1 MDETLLEIAK
11 TLAPAAAAFI
21 ASWLGLVR
29 PLAGRVKREAA
40 SFVDIEAIKREQA
53 KAQGEVARAR
63 EEAVKLRAE
72 VEGMGRDVC
81 KMDQAVEKLKESQG
95 KNVTEEEFAAYS
107 STMSQN
113 LQTLVERLGNAT
125 GAIEAWYRSQGGGR

>member
-53 KAQGEVARAR
+53 KAQEEVARAR

-125 GAIEAWYRSQGGGR
+125 GAIEAWYRSQGGVR